1 MKLEGS
7 RSWNNPIYSKL
18 YSIWKSMKSR
28 CYNENDTSKYKIPS
42 YSIQRSIREGKTT
55 KNGWKFELIQEGYYL
70 LD

>member
-28 CYNENDTSKYKIPS
+28 CYNENDTSK
-42 YSIQRSIREGKTT
+42 
-55 KNGWKFELIQEGYYL
+55 NGWKFELIQEGYYL